1 MKCIII
7 GAGNFVNELIRKEK
21 DDLLICADAGYTY
34 IKDKNIE
41 VDLLVGDF
49 DSIKEL
55 PENIN
60 IYKLPKEKDET
71 DLYVAILE
79 GIKKGYKEFEI
90 YGSLGGRIEHSI
102 ANIQILVNLAKQNIK
117 ATLIDQNTMIN
128 VLTEGTHIYN
138 KELKGYISL
147 FSYTDEAC
155 ITIKNLKYELDH
167 KLITNIFPL
176 GIDNEFIDL
185 ESLVT
190 IHQGMVLSIINKKND

>member
-7 GAGNFVNELIRKEK
+7 GAGNFVNELITKEK
-21 DDLLICADAGYTY
+21 DDLLICADAGYRY

-55 PENIN
+55 PENID
-60 IYKLPKEKDET
+60 IYRLPKEKDET

-79 GIKKGYKEFEI
+79 GIKKGYKEFDI

-117 ATLIDQNTMIN
+117 ATLIDQNIN
-128 VLTEGTHIYN
+128 HCVL
-138 KELKGYISL
+138 
-147 FSYTDEAC
+147 
-155 ITIKNLKYELDH
+155 
-167 KLITNIFPL
+167 
-176 GIDNEFIDL
+176 
-185 ESLVT
+185 
-190 IHQGMVLSIINKKND
+190 IN

>member
-7 GAGNFVNELIRKEK
+7 GAGNFVNELITKEK

-55 PENIN
+55 PENID
-60 IYKLPKEKDET
+60 IYRLPKEKDET

-79 GIKKGYKEFEI
+79 GIKKGYKEFDI

-147 FSYTDEAC
+147 FSYTDESC

-176 GIDNEFIDL
+176 GIDNEFIGL